1 MSLAVI
7 YIFMIL
13 AILAAIFAIECRRLI
28 FAIIGLIVMNLCIWI
43 LFLVHNAILL
53 ACIKL
58 IVYGGGFTALFVV
71 VVALTEKQK
80 DELFE
85 WKRSVIAL
93 AIIAVIMGFS
103 IWAVVS
109 SAGLFDPTEPIFW
122 ADVYDFT
129 LVDNLNALWNTRTM
143 DLILQGVVFFATSI
157 AIGTLFIS
165 HKKKKDKE
173 EIKA

>member
-13 AILAAIFAIECRRLI
+13 GILAAIFAIECRRLM
-28 FAIIGLIVMNLCIWI
+28 FSIIGLIVMNACIWI
-43 LFLVHNAILL
+43 LFLALDVVLL
-53 ACIKL
+53 AWIQL

-71 VVALTEKQK
+71 VVALTEKQR
-80 DELFE
+80 DEQFD

-93 AIIAVIMGFS
+93 AIIAVIMAFA
-103 IWAVVS
+103 IWAVIS
-109 SAGLFDPTEPIFW
+109 SEPLFATDGLTFE
-122 ADVYDFT
+122 
-129 LVDNLNALWNTRTM
+129 LVDNIEAFWSERVM
-143 DLILQGVVFFATSI
+143 DIILQGVVFFATSI

>member
-28 FAIIGLIVMNLCIWI
+28 FAVIGLIVMNFCVWI
-43 LFLVHNAILL
+43 LFLVLNALLL
-53 ACIKL
+53 AWIQL
-58 IVYGGGFTALFVV
+58 IVYGGGFTALFIV

-80 DELFE
+80 DELFD

-93 AIIAVIMGFS
+93 GIIAVIMGFA

-109 SAGLFDPTEPIFW
+109 SEALFIPTGTS
-122 ADVYDFT
+122 T
-129 LVDNLNALWNTRTM
+129 LVDNLNALWNARTM
-143 DLILQGVVFFATSI
+143 DIILQGVVFFATSI
-157 AIGTLFIS
+157 AIGTLFVS
-165 HKKKKDKE
+165 HKKKKVKE

>member
-7 YIFMIL
+7 YVFMIL

-28 FAIIGLIVMNLCIWI
+28 FAVIGLIAMNLFVWI
-43 LFLVHNAILL
+43 LLLTLNALLL
-53 ACIKL
+53 AWIQL

-71 VVALTEKQK
+71 VVALTEKQR
-80 DELFE
+80 DESFD

-93 AIIAVIMGFS
+93 AIIAVIMAVS

-109 SAGLFDPTEPIFW
+109 SEALYSPVGISTITES
-122 ADVYDFT
+122 
-129 LVDNLNALWNTRTM
+129 LEALWSERTM
-143 DLILQGVVFFATSI
+143 DLILQAIVFFATSI

-165 HKKKKDKE
+165 HKKKKLKE
-173 EIKA
+173 EVEA